1 LFSRISDKPATS
13 HRSDRSSQL
22 GQNNQQQCLNPA
34 AKELNMK
41 IESLRDL
48 FEIELRYA
56 YDCEQKLAKKGL
68 PLMIESSTSTE
79 LRNALEQ
86 HLKQTRNHIT
96 RLERVFS
103 VAQYDA
109 KTEDN
114 DVLDQLT
121 SSVKDT
127 VGDIDESYLRDAAL
141 IVGGNKV
148 EHYEMA
154 LYGSLVAFARQ
165 LGYSDAA
172 VLLQQTLDEEKEA
185 DAKLTQIAET
195 AINRQ
200 ASTEPRAA

>member
-1 LFSRISDKPATS
+1 M
-13 HRSDRSSQL
+13 
-22 GQNNQQQCLNPA
+22 LNPA

-56 YDCEQKLAKKGL
+56 YDGEQKLAKKGL

-103 VAQYDA
+103 VAQWEA

-114 DVLDQLT
+114 DILDQLT
-121 SSVKDT
+121 SAVKDT
-127 VGDIDESYLRDAAL
+127 VGDIDQSYLRDAAL
-141 IVGGNKV
+141 IAGGNKV

-165 LGYSDAA
+165 LGYSDAVA
-172 VLLQQTLDEEKEA
+172 LLQQTLDEEKEA

-195 AINRQ
+195 AINPQ
-200 ASTEPRAA
+200 ASTERRAA